1 MLRILKYQI
10 EGLKNQMAK
19 LPSRKSIEGPA
30 RAPHRA
36 MYKAMGLTDEDLDRP
51 IVGVSS
57 TCNEATPCN
66 IHLGKLAQNAK
77 QGVKDSGCTPR
88 EFTAIAVS
96 DGIAMGHEGMKA
108 SLVSREI
115 IADSIEVMVRAHQYD
130 AVVGLSGCDKSL
142 PGTLMGM
149 ARLNLPAIFVYGG
162 TIMPG
167 NWNGKPVTIQDVY
180 EAVGTFEAGKMT
192 NTELISLENAACP
205 SAGSCAGM
213 YTANTM
219 ASISEA
225 IGMSL
230 PGSASSP
237 AESQRR
243 SEICYDTGK
252 AIFNLI
258 ENNIRPKDILTF
270 EAFENAIAVANAIG
284 GSTNSIL
291 HLLAL
296 SREIGVKLNM
306 RDFERVRKRTPH
318 IADMRPGG
326 SYVMLDLDKVGGV
339 PIILKNLLKKELI
352 HGETMTVT
360 GSTMRKN
367 LESIRFQMPSSS
379 TSPSQSSYSSSST
392 ASYYSDQNVIKPI
405 EDPIHPV
412 GTLAI
417 LRGSL
422 APDGAVVKI
431 AGMGSSRF
439 VGKARVF
446 NAEEDAFDAIS
457 KRKIVEGDV
466 VVIRYEGP
474 KGGPG
479 MREMLAVTAA
489 LVGQGLGE
497 KVAMVTDGRFS
508 GATRGFMVGHVA
520 PEAMVG
526 GPISLVKDGD
536 TIVLDIKKRKI
547 DLEISKPEIR
557 KRQKKWKPIKP
568 HYVSGALAKYASLV
582 SSASEGAITVP
593 ALTGFQR

>member
-1 MLRILKYQI
+1 
-10 EGLKNQMAK
+10 MAK

-66 IHLGKLAQNAK
+66 IHLCKLAQNAK

-162 TIMPG
+162 TILPG

-230 PGSASSP
+230 PGSASPP

-352 HGETMTVT
+352 HGETITVT

-379 TSPSQSSYSSSST
+379 ASPSQSSYSSSST
-392 ASYYSDQNVIKPI
+392 ASYYSGQNVIKPI

-526 GPISLVKDGD
+526 GPLSLVKDGD

-593 ALTGFQR
+593 AF

>member
-1 MLRILKYQI
+1 
-10 EGLKNQMAK
+10 MAK
-19 LPSRKSIEGPA
+19 LPSRKSIEGPS

-66 IHLGKLAQNAK
+66 IHLCKLAQNAK

-162 TIMPG
+162 TILPG

-192 NTELISLENAACP
+192 NTELISLENVACP

-237 AESQRR
+237 AESPRR
-243 SEICYDTGK
+243 SEICYETGK

-296 SREIGVKLNM
+296 SKETGVKLNM

-379 TSPSQSSYSSSST
+379 TSPSQSSYASSST
-392 ASYYSDQNVIKPI
+392 SSYYSDQNVIKPI
-405 EDPIHPV
+405 EAPIHPV

-431 AGMGSSRF
+431 AGMDSTRF

-446 NAEEDAFDAIS
+446 DAEEDAFDSIS

-489 LVGQGLGE
+489 IVGQGLGE

-508 GATRGFMVGHVA
+508 GATHGFMVGHVT

-536 TIVLDIKKRKI
+536 TIELDIKKGKI
-547 DLEISKPEIR
+547 DLRISKTEIR
-557 KRQKKWKPIKP
+557 KRHKNWKPIKP

-582 SSASEGAITVP
+582 RSASEGAITVP
-593 ALTGFQR
+593 V

>member
-1 MLRILKYQI
+1 
-10 EGLKNQMAK
+10 
-19 LPSRKSIEGPA
+19 
-30 RAPHRA
+30 
-36 MYKAMGLTDEDLDRP
+36 
-51 IVGVSS
+51 
-57 TCNEATPCN
+57 
-66 IHLGKLAQNAK
+66 
-77 QGVKDSGCTPR
+77 
-88 EFTAIAVS
+88 
-96 DGIAMGHEGMKA
+96 MGHEGMKA

-162 TIMPG
+162 TILPG

-230 PGSASSP
+230 PGSASPP

-352 HGETMTVT
+352 HGETITVT

-379 TSPSQSSYSSSST
+379 ASPSQSSYSSSST
-392 ASYYSDQNVIKPI
+392 ASYYSGQNVIKPI

-526 GPISLVKDGD
+526 GPLSLVKDGD

-593 ALTGFQR
+593 AF

>member
-1 MLRILKYQI
+1 
-10 EGLKNQMAK
+10 MAT

-66 IHLGKLAQNAK
+66 IHLCKLAQNAK

-130 AVVGLSGCDKSL
+130 AIVGLSGCDKSL

-225 IGMSL
+225 IGMAL

-360 GSTMRKN
+360 GNTMRKN

-422 APDGAVVKI
+422 APDGAVIKI
-431 AGMGSSRF
+431 AGMGSTRF

-446 NAEEDAFDAIS
+446 DAEEAAFDAIS

-536 TIVLDIKKRKI
+536 TIELDIKKGKVE
-547 DLEISKPEIR
+547 LEISKAEIR

-593 ALTGFQR
+593 AL

>member
-1 MLRILKYQI
+1 
-10 EGLKNQMAK
+10 MAT

-66 IHLGKLAQNAK
+66 IHLCKLAQNAK

-115 IADSIEVMVRAHQYD
+115 IADSIEVMVIAHQYD

-225 IGMSL
+225 IGMAL

-360 GSTMRKN
+360 GNTMRKN

-392 ASYYSDQNVIKPI
+392 APSYYSDQNVIKPI

-422 APDGAVVKI
+422 APDGAVIKI
-431 AGMGSSRF
+431 AGMGSTRF

-446 NAEEDAFDAIS
+446 DAEEAAFDAIS

-536 TIVLDIKKRKI
+536 TIELDIKKGKVE
-547 DLEISKPEIR
+547 LEISKAEIR

-593 ALTGFQR
+593 AL